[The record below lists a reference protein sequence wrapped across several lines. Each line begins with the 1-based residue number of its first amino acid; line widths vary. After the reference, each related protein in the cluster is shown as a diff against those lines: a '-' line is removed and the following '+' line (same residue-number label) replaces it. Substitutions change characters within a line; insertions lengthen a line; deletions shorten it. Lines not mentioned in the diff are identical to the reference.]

1 LRRKIH
7 ALLIP
12 TTTFVIGILVQ
23 SLFDN
28 IITSSNLPSLST
40 ATIMIGIFV
49 IFLHL
54 TQIDTRF
61 DHVDRQLIDIT
72 NRTGIY
78 AEYIEDGAEGKSYI
92 RATELVEKARTS
104 LIFVGDWEPF
114 PEYQANN
121 ISVMKGNSRVLD
133 ARKDFYQALIK
144 QIEAH
149 RFDGT
154 PFHRRIVQVPKEYID
169 KRLPFETDPVFFE
182 YMLYTAKIQAS
193 VPHACVLKKADAFF
207 NVNFTVIDNR
217 YVVIPILTHI
227 KHVLQARHGALIIE
241 DIDGKLIAQLNAIY
255 WALEGRSK
263 PLASEELSSS
273 ANKE

>member
-1 LRRKIH
+1 LRKKIH

-12 TTTFVIGILVQ
+12 TITFVIGILVQ

-28 IITSSNLPSLST
+28 IITSSNLPMLST
-40 ATIMIGIFV
+40 AVIMIGIFV

-61 DHVDRQLIDIT
+61 DNVDRQLIDIT

-78 AEYIEDGAEGKSYI
+78 AEYIEDGPEGKSYI
-92 RATELVEKARTS
+92 RATEMVEKARTS

-121 ISVMKGNSRVLD
+121 TSVMKGNSQVLA
-133 ARKDFYQALIK
+133 ARKHFYQTLIK

-154 PFHRRIVQVPKEYID
+154 PFHRRIVQIPKEYID
-169 KRLPFETDPVFFE
+169 KRLPLETDPVFFD
-182 YMLYTAKIQAS
+182 YVAYAAKIQAS
-193 VPHACVLKKADAFF
+193 RPHSCMIRKSSIFI
-207 NVNFTVIDNR
+207 NITFTIIDNR
-217 YVVIPILTHI
+217 YVIIPVITRI
-227 KHVLQARHGALIIE
+227 KDLFQVRHGALIIE
-241 DIDGKLIAQLNAIY
+241 DINGQLVSRLKSFY
-255 WALEGRSK
+255 WTLESR
-263 PLASEELSSS
+263 SSS
-273 ANKE
+273 LEMTELEADK

>member
-1 LRRKIH
+1 MRRKIH

-23 SLFDN
+23 SLFDQM
-28 IITSSNLPSLST
+28 ITPGNLPMLST
-40 ATIMIGIFV
+40 ATIMIGVFV

-61 DHVDRQLIDIT
+61 DSIDRQLINIT

-78 AEYIEDGAEGKSYI
+78 AEYIEDGAEGKSYV
-92 RATELVEKARTS
+92 RTTELIEKARTS

-121 ISVMKGNSRVLD
+121 ISVMKGNSRALD
-133 ARKDFYQALIK
+133 ARKKFYQALTN
-144 QIEAH
+144 QIDTH
-149 RFDGT
+149 RFDGA
-154 PFHRRIVQVPKEYID
+154 PFHRRIVQVPKEYMD
-169 KRLPFETDPVFFE
+169 KRLPFERDPVFFE
-182 YMLYTAKIQAS
+182 YMAYAAKLQDS
-193 VPHACVLKKADAFF
+193 SPHSCMLKKSSAFF

-217 YVVIPILTHI
+217 HVVIPILTHI

-241 DIDGKLIAQLNAIY
+241 DIDGNLVARLNAIY
-255 WALEGRSK
+255 WALESRSK
-263 PLASEELSSS
+263 SIESRELISSS
-273 ANKE
+273 KE